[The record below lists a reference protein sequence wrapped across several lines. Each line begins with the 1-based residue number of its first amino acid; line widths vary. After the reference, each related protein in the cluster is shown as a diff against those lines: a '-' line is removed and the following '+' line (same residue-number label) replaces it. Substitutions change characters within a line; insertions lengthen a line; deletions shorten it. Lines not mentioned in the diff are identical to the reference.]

1 MTLAAQAMPCGEN
14 DMQKDKLFAKIGEL
28 TVQFATLEH
37 QLQSL
42 LELLMAENSPMI
54 GPFLIHEL
62 SLPVLLRK
70 IKHIARYKLQGMSH
84 DVQHLSH
91 RLRQA

>member
-1 MTLAAQAMPCGEN
+1 MTLAAQAMPCWED
-14 DMQKDKLFAKIGEL
+14 DMQKDKIFAKIGEL

-42 LELLMAENSPMI
+42 LEL
-54 GPFLIHEL
+54 
-62 SLPVLLRK
+62 
-70 IKHIARYKLQGMSH
+70 QGMSH
-84 DVQHLSH
+84 EVQHLSY